1 MRLNFFAGKGGSRP
15 AKYEDLLKIA
25 DGRVSSD
32 APQALQ
38 DRAREVDRG
47 GIGGLE
53 VALAAARSARF
64 LELKDQE
71 ADPEM
76 RAARVNEEVI
86 AIEDGV
92 RIYRPTPAQQ
102 KLLELEDRQ
111 RVLAIEDMDRRKK
124 ERGRQPLAA
133 GPTIALGDR
142 AASSRSGR
150 KPETVEEKRKRLEAE
165 VRRTAAARSKADW
178 ENMRRAAA
186 DTAGHARRVREQQF
200 ISAVQG

>member
-1 MRLNFFAGKGGSRP
+1 MS
-15 AKYEDLLKIA
+15 E
-25 DGRVSSD
+25 

-38 DRAREVDRG
+38 DKAREVDRG
-47 GIGGLE
+47 GIGGME

-92 RIYRPTPAQQ
+92 PIYRPTPAQQ

-124 ERGRQPLAA
+124 ERGRQPTAA

-142 AASSRSGR
+142 AASSSGR
-150 KPETVEEKRKRLEAE
+150 QPESVEEKRKRLAAE

-178 ENMRRAAA
+178 ENMRRVAA